1 MRHGMCDITIPEF
14 QEHSIKL
21 AIDLA
26 KLNRG
31 EAFRE

>member
-1 MRHGMCDITIPEF
+1 MCDITIPEF

-21 AIDLA
+21 AIDFA

-31 EAFRE
+31 GVIRE